1 MNGFESSQWSYPVA
15 FFPALERDRHLGL
28 LRSTLKK
35 LKKIDLL
42 YNILKLFKNSIF
54 TETRLRR
61 KFLEQLPLFRSEN
74 RFSVFGSD
82 KKLSLDFDLGNT
94 GKNYGIKSQPFC
106 HFESN
111 Q

>member
-61 KFLEQLPLFRSEN
+61 NFSGTVAAFFGPKID
-74 RFSVFGSD
+74 SVFSEA
-82 KKLSLDFDLGNT
+82 T
-94 GKNYGIKSQPFC
+94 KNYRSTLILVTLEKIMA
-106 HFESN
+106 
-111 Q
+111 